1 MNAQDARTHIRYSG
15 WASRK
20 LLEAVTN
27 LTPEERT
34 RPMGVSHESLQR
46 TLAHIYFADNIW
58 YSRTIDPSVPVPN
71 PNELPS
77 VETLAA
83 DWRNLQNNW
92 EVWTSSLTDHDLD
105 RIVQYKQRDG
115 TPFETPVWQ
124 IVLHVVNHATLHRGQ
139 VMAMLRQLGTKPP
152 ATDLIF
158 YYRELKAAGS
168 SA

>member
-1 MNAQDARTHIRYSG
+1 MNAQDVRTHIRYSG

-27 LTPEERT
+27 VTPEDRT
-34 RPMGVSHESLQR
+34 RPMGVSHESVQR
-46 TLAHIYFADNIW
+46 TMAHIYFADSIW
-58 YSRTIDPSVPVPN
+58 FTRTVDPSLPVPN
-71 PNELPS
+71 PDELPS
-77 VETLAA
+77 METLAA

-92 EVWTSSLTDHDLD
+92 EVWTNLLTDHDLD

-139 VMAMLRQLGTKPP
+139 VMAMLRQLGAKPP

>member
-46 TLAHIYFADNIW
+46 TLAHIYFADSIW
-58 YSRTIDPSVPVPN
+58 YTRTVDPSVPVPN
-71 PNELPS
+71 PKELPS
-77 VETLAA
+77 METLTAA
-83 DWRNLQNNW
+83 WGNLQSGW
-92 EVWTSSLTDHDLD
+92 EAWAGSLTDGDLE
-105 RIVQYKQRDG
+105 RVAQYKALDG
-115 TPFETPVWQ
+115 TPFESPVWQ

-139 VMAMLRQLGTKPP
+139 VMAMLRQLGAKPP
-152 ATDLIF
+152 ATDLIYF
-158 YYRELKAAGS
+158 YRDLKAAGS